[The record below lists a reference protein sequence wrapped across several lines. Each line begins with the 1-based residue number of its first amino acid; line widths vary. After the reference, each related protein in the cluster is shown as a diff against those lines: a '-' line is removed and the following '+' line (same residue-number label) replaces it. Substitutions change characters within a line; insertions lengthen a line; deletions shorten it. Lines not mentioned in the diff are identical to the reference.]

1 MPGIERLTIALP
13 EPLAAE
19 LRQVVE
25 AGEYASASEVIRDA
39 LRTWKLKRAER
50 QAAIEELRRLW
61 DEGVRSGPG
70 RGLSLEDIKAEG
82 RRRLQDAQRRT
93 ADPRET

>member
-13 EPLAAE
+13 TQMAAE

-25 AGEYASASEVIRDA
+25 AGEYASTSEAIRDA
-39 LRTWKLKRAER
+39 LRTWKLKRSER

-61 DEGVRSGPG
+61 DEGIESGPG
-70 RGLSLEDIKAEG
+70 RGLSLEEIKAEG
-82 RRRLQDAQRRT
+82 RRRLQEMQSQA
-93 ADPRET
+93 ADPHEV